1 MVTIQDLEG
10 IFGKI
15 ILLLSLE
22 KGFTKRKNQQLE
34 FVKYRKFI
42 SNLPR
47 SDDNDEMYLTRIS

>member
-22 KGFTKRKNQQLE
+22 KGFIKGK
-34 FVKYRKFI
+34 I
-42 SNLPR
+42 S
-47 SDDNDEMYLTRIS
+47 S